1 MSDEECIHGMT
12 RAWCSACRAPIA
24 VAAPAGAD
32 PYGGRSRQLLFDDLC
47 ELLDVPRYV
56 PGPGS
61 TPSRVFAAA
70 AVRAGVESSSM
81 PDVGA
86 AIATKAGLVW
96 GPDCDNRR
104 TRPSGTV
111 VSREGV
117 GMVVKALRILAK
129 DGQLA

>member
-1 MSDEECIHGMT
+1 
-12 RAWCSACRAPIA
+12 
-24 VAAPAGAD
+24 
-32 PYGGRSRQLLFDDLC
+32 
-47 ELLDVPRYV
+47 
-56 PGPGS
+56 
-61 TPSRVFAAA
+61 VFAAA

>member
-1 MSDEECIHGMT
+1 
-12 RAWCSACRAPIA
+12 
-24 VAAPAGAD
+24 
-32 PYGGRSRQLLFDDLC
+32 
-47 ELLDVPRYV
+47 
-56 PGPGS
+56 
-61 TPSRVFAAA
+61 
-70 AVRAGVESSSM
+70 M